1 MPSVITGEERRP
13 DIVTRDTNK
22 LYTTELT
29 VGFETRISI
38 NAERKLNHYENL
50 CKELSQGFE
59 SAIYVNLSMGALRLK

>member
-1 MPSVITGEERRP
+1 MLSVITEKERRP
-13 DIVTRDTNK
+13 DIVIHDTNK
-22 LYTTELT
+22 LSIIELT

-59 SAIYVNLSMGALRLK
+59 SVI